1 MTVGYEDGSRP
12 NTEKWAIPLAVIGSL
27 LLALLV
33 MAILVGDK
41 DHRQL
46 FYKMMPAK
54 AIKRLRKGKQVVER
68 YDTVTIFFSDIV
80 GFTSIWPARCPQRTS
95 CRCSTSCTCTM
106 NWTNWS
112 RNTRCLQSRNYRVS
126 LLDRWYV
133 IVSFASI
140 PTAPYTNCISH
151 HLCQIYSA
159 HNHTFSPT
167 TPQRRLHV
175 HGSRRCSATMH
186 GPRGY

>member
-1 MTVGYEDGSRP
+1 MDVALPTTNNEWVMTVGYEDGSRP

-68 YDTVTIFFSDIV
+68 YDTMTIFFSDIV
-80 GFTSIWPARCPQRTS
+80 GFTSMAGEMSPEDVMQ
-95 CRCSTSCTCTM
+95 M
-106 NWTNWS
+106 LNELYMYNE
-112 RNTRCLQSRNYRVS
+112 
-126 LLDRWYV
+126 LDKLV
-133 IVSFASI
+133 KK
-140 PTAPYTNCISH
+140 
-151 HLCQIYSA
+151 
-159 HNHTFSPT
+159 HTVFT
-167 TPQRRLHV
+167 K
-175 HGSRRCSATMH
+175 
-186 GPRGY
+186 